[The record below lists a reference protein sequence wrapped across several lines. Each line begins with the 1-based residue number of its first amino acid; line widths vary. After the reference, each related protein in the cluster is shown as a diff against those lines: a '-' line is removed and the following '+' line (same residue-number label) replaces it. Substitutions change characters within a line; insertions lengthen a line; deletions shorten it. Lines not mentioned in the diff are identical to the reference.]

1 MKNVKVYYIEILV
14 IYQVLFAIS
23 LQGSRTEA
31 EGFLLGLFPNL
42 KQVIARTLP
51 DIERSSQNNFN
62 PQRPVSCNHGCL
74 LPVCLPLSSVQ
85 VGWSLSL

>member
-1 MKNVKVYYIEILV
+1 MKNAKVYYIEILV

-23 LQGSRTEA
+23 LQGSGTV
-31 EGFLLGLFPNL
+31 GFLLGLFPNL

-51 DIERSSQNNFN
+51 DIERSSQNIFN